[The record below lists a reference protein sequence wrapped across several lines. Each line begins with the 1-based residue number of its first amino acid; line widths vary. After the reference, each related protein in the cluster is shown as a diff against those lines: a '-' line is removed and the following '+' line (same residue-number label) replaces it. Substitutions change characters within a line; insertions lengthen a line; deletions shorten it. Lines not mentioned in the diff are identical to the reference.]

1 MVFLTLNKFTSLIT
15 AKSFSSCFSRLHL
28 FLACLMLPAAGF
40 GQNVPL
46 VQPQWTGRV
55 AFYNVENFFDI
66 DPDTTREYNGFTPE
80 GEQHWDLGRF
90 LKKKNNV
97 YKVLMVMGE
106 GEPPVLVGLC
116 EVENESVLLSLIYQT
131 PLENFGYQ
139 FVHYESADRRGID
152 VAIIYRKEALEL
164 LTSAAFRVV
173 DPDDAAFRTRDILYA
188 SFKACKEDTMHVF
201 VNHWPSRY
209 GGELATT
216 EKRMLA
222 TMTLRSKVDSISR
235 IFPHAKVL
243 IMGDFNDTPGDI
255 SLTVGLKAR
264 PQQMLKDNSELVNL
278 FSDINALGY
287 KGTIKHLNNWQVF
300 DQIIVSL
307 AFFNAGCNLVLKPNS
322 QRIFAPDFL
331 LVPDE
336 KYLDKMLYRTFVGPR
351 YVGGYSDHLPVYVD
365 VGCATD

>member
-1 MVFLTLNKFTSLIT
+1 LVFLTLNKFTALFT
-15 AKSFSSCFSRLHL
+15 AKSVSRY
-28 FLACLMLPAAGF
+28 FLSLYLLLAYFILPVSGF
-40 GQNVPL
+40 GQNAL
-46 VQPQWTGRV
+46 TAEARWTGRI

-66 DPDTTREYNGFTPE
+66 DTDSTRDYNAFAPE

-97 YKVLMVMGE
+97 FKVLMAIGE
-106 GEPPVLVGLC
+106 GDPPAMVGLC

-131 PLENFGYQ
+131 PLKNFDYQ
-139 FVHYESADRRGID
+139 FVHYESEDRRGID
-152 VAIIYRKEALEL
+152 VAIIYRKELLEL
-164 LTSAAFRVV
+164 LTSAVFRVR
-173 DPDDAAFRTRDILYA
+173 DQEDASFITRDILYA
-188 SFKACKEDTMHVF
+188 SFKACGEDTLHVF

-222 TMTLRSKVDSISR
+222 ATILRSKVDSIR
-235 IFPHAKVL
+235 RVFQGAKVL

-255 SLTVGLKAR
+255 SLTEGLKAM
-264 PQQMLKDNSELVNL
+264 PEGLLTGNNELVNL
-278 FSDINALGY
+278 FSDIKALGY

-300 DQIIVSL
+300 DQIIVSV
-307 AFFNAGCNLVLKPNS
+307 AFLNAGDNLVLKPNS

-336 KYLDKMLYRTFVGPR
+336 KYLDKMLFRTYIGPR